1 MPEEIGRLKSAVEA
15 MLQDWRL
22 RTVVAH
28 EGRNVLG
35 LRFKSLDGPG
45 LKLSSGHA
53 DTYRVSF
60 QPSSVIRQDIA
71 RLRGFF
77 DDSRSAPEQ
86 SSVKKKPLVMIDDH
100 IDNLTSFDNN
110 EKMPGKKHAIWQ
122 AMLECSNDQRENISW
137 ENGWSWESIYKE
149 AGLPFS
155 GNAWDWQEYDHFS
168 EFTNELWKSSVERAS
183 ETDIG
188 EPVIL
193 LDFLFSKEAGARQFG
208 TTLIEE
214 LIAPLENSKDHERLQ
229 HIIDRGPFAVF
240 FISSF
245 TWGVWDKLNEGSFPL
260 HSGSLFVDLGQD
272 PVCFPEMFVKKLLQ
286 FLVSRETRPLMN
298 ALETVEKAEDALLA
312 SLKSNNNQATARKL
326 ASNAYL
332 WTGIIAAYIKEIKNM
347 KEKCL
352 LDAKTPVVK
361 LADSIVESPMAGIN
375 FCLERYLFAS
385 PEDCRVIYSEL
396 AEGWPPDVLQNNH
409 FVNRNKNLAQKVNDL
424 RKQIQIDLKTL
435 MDKF

>member
-1 MPEEIGRLKSAVEA
+1 
-15 MLQDWRL
+15 
-22 RTVVAH
+22 
-28 EGRNVLG
+28 
-35 LRFKSLDGPG
+35 
-45 LKLSSGHA
+45 
-53 DTYRVSF
+53 
-60 QPSSVIRQDIA
+60 
-71 RLRGFF
+71 
-77 DDSRSAPEQ
+77 
-86 SSVKKKPLVMIDDH
+86 MIDDH
-100 IDNLTSFDNN
+100 KDNLTPFDNT

-137 ENGWSWESIYKE
+137 GNVYSWIDICKK

-155 GNAWDWQEYDHFS
+155 DDAWDWQEYYHYS
-168 EFTNELWKSSVERAS
+168 EFTNKLWESSAESAQ
-183 ETDIG
+183 ETDSS
-188 EPVIL
+188 EHVIL
-193 LDFLFSKEAGARQFG
+193 LDFLFSEKVGEEKFG
-208 TTLIEE
+208 TTLIKE
-214 LIAPLENSKDHERLQ
+214 LIAPIENSKDHGHLQ

-245 TWGVWDKLNEGSFPL
+245 TWAVWDKLNEGSFPL

-312 SLKSNNNQATARKL
+312 SLDSNNNQPTARKQ

-332 WTGIIAAYIKEIKNM
+332 WTGIIAAYIKEIEELK
-347 KEKCL
+347 KKCL
-352 LDAKTPVVK
+352 LGAETPVVK
-361 LADSIVESPMAGIN
+361 LADEIVKSPMASIN

-396 AEGWPPDVLQNNH
+396 KERWPLYVLREH
-409 FVNRNKNLAQKVNDL
+409 FVNSKDELVRKVNDL
-424 RKQIQIDLKTL
+424 RGQIKQDLMTL